1 MGLIYTLPDGRTLRG
16 DQAFTVERSYERHKQ
31 RRWVE
36 TVEVSPASI
45 MPEVPAV
52 IDEAGNIITPAQPA
66 YEVAAQTAEIEHS
79 EDIVEAITE
88 PVQYP
93 QGWLTSASADEI
105 AALGITSAPEM
116 INIAAV
122 KASAISR
129 IVARADEIAEMITGA
144 VPLAERLSWSTK
156 EAAARAIVAGTATA
170 EQQAMITAEA
180 QITGEAVADLAA
192 RVIANATR
200 YVTASG
206 FIAGQRRKVVAL
218 IDALTEPETVEED
231 VAAILTAAES
241 ETQALL
247 AQVIWG
253 I

>member
-1 MGLIYTLPDGRTLRG
+1 MGQIYTFADGRTMRG
-16 DQAFTVERSYERHKQ
+16 DQAFTAEQSYQRTKT

-36 TVEVSPASI
+36 IIEIAPASV
-45 MPEVPAV
+45 MPESPAV
-52 IDEAGNIITPAQPA
+52 IDEDGNVITQAQPA
-66 YEVAAQTAEIEHS
+66 YEVPAQTSEVEHS
-79 EDIVEAITE
+79 EDVVETVRE

-93 QGWLTSASADEI
+93 AGWLTFASSDEL

-247 AQVIWG
+247 AQVMS
-253 I
+253 

>member
-1 MGLIYTLPDGRTLRG
+1 MELIYTLSDGRIINAG
-16 DQAFTVERSYERHKQ
+16 DGFAISRSYERVRQ
-31 RRWVE
+31 RRWTE
-36 TVEVSPASI
+36 TIEVAPASI
-45 MPEVPAV
+45 IAEVPAV
-52 IDEAGNIITPAQPA
+52 LDESGDIVTAAQPA
-66 YEVAAQTAEIEHS
+66 YEIAAQMME
-79 EDIVEAITE
+79 VERSDELVETVTE

-93 QGWLTSASADEI
+93 PGWLSRASAEDL
-105 AALGITSAPEM
+105 AALGITSAP
-116 INIAAV
+116 APVDVTAV
-122 KASAISR
+122 KSAAIR
-129 IVARADEIAEMITGA
+129 RVVMRADEIADLITGA
-144 VPLAERLSWSTK
+144 VPLAERLSWPTK
-156 EAAARAIVAGTATA
+156 EAAARAVIAGTATA

-247 AQVIWG
+247 AQVMS
-253 I
+253 

>member
-79 EDIVEAITE
+79 EDIVETVTE

-156 EAAARAIVAGTATA
+156 EAAARAVIAGSATS
-170 EQQAMITAEA
+170 EQQALIGAEA
-180 QITGEAVADLAA
+180 QVTGEQVADLAQ
-192 RVIANATR
+192 RIVANATR
-200 YVTASG
+200 YITAAG
-206 FIAGQRRKVVAL
+206 LIAGQRRKTIMAIESL
-218 IDALTEPETVEED
+218 LEPATMDADITQ
-231 VAAILTAAES
+231 ILSAAEA
-241 ETQALL
+241 EAQALL
-247 AQVIWG
+247 AQVTP
-253 I
+253 

>member
-1 MGLIYTLPDGRTLRG
+1 MDMFYTLADGRTLRG
-16 DQAFTVERSYERHKQ
+16 DQAFAVERSYQRTRL
-31 RRWVE
+31 RRWTENVE
-36 TVEVSPASI
+36 TVPASTV
-45 MPEVPAV
+45 PEVPAV
-52 IDEAGNIITPAQPA
+52 LDDAGAIITPAQPA
-66 YEVAAQTAEIEHS
+66 YDVPAQTAEIEHS
-79 EDIVEAITE
+79 EDVVETVTE

-93 QGWLTSASADEI
+93 QGWLTSASADDL
-105 AALGITSAPEM
+105 AALGITSAPEP
-116 INIAAV
+116 IDVAAV

-170 EQQAMITAEA
+170 EQQTMITAEA

-247 AQVIWG
+247 AQVMS
-253 I
+253 